1 MPLDLDALALE
12 TLGPTWTLEVTA
24 VLAMDHVVDHRVL
37 TLILEEGLLR
47 EDQVVLE
54 DVELLLGDNRH
65 GITLV
70 ISGKAWS

>member
-1 MPLDLDALALE
+1 MPLDLEALALE
-12 TLGPTWTLEVTA
+12 TLGPPVTA

-54 DVELLLGDNRH
+54 DVELLLGDDRH

-70 ISGKAWS
+70 ISGRTWS